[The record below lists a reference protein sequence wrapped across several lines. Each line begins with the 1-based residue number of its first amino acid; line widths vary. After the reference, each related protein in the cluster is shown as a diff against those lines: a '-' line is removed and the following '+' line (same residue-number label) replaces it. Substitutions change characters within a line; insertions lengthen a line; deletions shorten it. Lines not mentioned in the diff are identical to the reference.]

1 MSEKRGKYSK
11 VKVGDARTIF
21 EQELARR
28 KLSFQRTADGRYA
41 LELRGGQLTV
51 SLENIARD
59 FERDHDA
66 TAITRFVERCMA
78 SAAVPGWG
86 TARNWVYFS
95 AEPSDH
101 EFGDTL
107 RTRVTDTVT
116 RVLVVTDAEET
127 KVTWLTPAQQKKWKV
142 KVAELEHA
150 AGKNLDALLHGK
162 KLEVTEAAGKKLG
175 MIPVASAFKA
185 SLIFA
190 PGFRK
195 FVEPEMGWPVL
206 AVIPCRDFI
215 YVLAEADRDLLGR
228 MGVVVQREFSGSG
241 YPITKE
247 VLRVSDDGIEA
258 IGTFP

>member
-1 MSEKRGKYSK
+1 MSKKRGKYAK
-11 VKVGDARTIF
+11 AEVGDARTLF
-21 EQELARR
+21 EQELRRR
-28 KLSFQRTADGRYA
+28 KLSFQRTADGLYA
-41 LELRGGQLTV
+41 LEVNGGELTV
-51 SLENIARD
+51 NLENVARD

-66 TAITRFVERCMA
+66 EVIPRFVERCLA
-78 SAAVPGWG
+78 SVVVPGWKE
-86 TARNWVYFS
+86 AQQWVYFS

-101 EFGDTL
+101 AFGDTL
-107 RTRVTDTVT
+107 RTRVTDTVS
-116 RVLVVTDAEET
+116 RVLVVTDANES
-127 KVTWLTPAQQKKWKV
+127 KLTWLTPAQQKKWKV
-142 KVAELEHA
+142 KLAELEQA
-150 AGKNLDALLHGK
+150 AEKNLDALLHGK

-190 PGFRK
+190 PALRK
-195 FVEPEMGWPVL
+195 FVEPELGWPVL

-215 YVLAEADRDLLGR
+215 YVLAEKDRDLLGK

-247 VLRVSDDGIEA
+247 VLHLSDEGIEA